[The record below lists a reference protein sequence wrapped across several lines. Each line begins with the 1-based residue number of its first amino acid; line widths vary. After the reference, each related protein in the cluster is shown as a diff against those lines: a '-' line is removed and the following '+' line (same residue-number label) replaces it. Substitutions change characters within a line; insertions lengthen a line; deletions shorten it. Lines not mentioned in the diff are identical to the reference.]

1 MQDHPDAKG
10 LYGTKFP
17 YYDTLSAIY
26 RNDIATGEGAKDINE
41 AVGNMKEEL
50 AAEHGNQHCEEE
62 DRMSRETPRWSI
74 DQASSS
80 CKRRKR
86 QV

>member
-26 RNDIATGEGAKDINE
+26 RNDIATGEGVEDISE
-41 AVGNMKEEL
+41 AVGNMEEEL
-50 AAEHGNQHCEEE
+50 AAMAEPPILQDPHAPVTVQRPLTTMH
-62 DRMSRETPRWSI
+62 MFLVT
-74 DQASSS
+74 
-80 CKRRKR
+80 
-86 QV
+86 